1 MQKTFS
7 EKTDRILSLVIFLV
21 LVAGIAWFK
30 YTYHEFWK
38 DEWQAWF
45 VAKDKSVPEIISF
58 LNYEGHPALWYLF
71 LKPFTLFSGYFLPE
85 NIVTTAHLITVVL
98 AFYVLFMRLSLPLL
112 LKTAFALSYFMSF
125 EYGIVNRGYMLVVLL
140 ALLLSWILKHRPQP
154 SWMPGAAL
162 FLLCQT
168 EVYGALMAMAFGIYI
183 FHERAQYAKEF
194 FKYSAWGLISG
205 LLIFIISVFPRSSGH
220 IAKTRGKDMSFLDNL
235 LTSFQGNL
243 SNTYMIGSTPDTNAY
258 GWTLTGIIASV
269 LSIVAILYIFRKNK
283 SALFSMLLFI
293 GMMTAFSFLF
303 FLGGVRQWGMGF
315 IFLVAMVHIQGIDTM
330 RQKVESA
337 LLCIF
342 CLFSCIHGA
351 KAFYA
356 DYTIPFSNAKEAGHF
371 IRDKV
376 PEKVPVV
383 AMNKFE
389 TTPVLGYA
397 GRPFYELPTGNPF
410 TYFRWVD
417 RIYLPTQQELMLFSK
432 FKGVGGIIII
442 SPKPLDAERFPSAQ
456 LWTSFTEENYKNE
469 NYYLYTLKRE
479 LSQQ

>member
-1 MQKTFS
+1 
-7 EKTDRILSLVIFLV
+7 
-21 LVAGIAWFK
+21 
-30 YTYHEFWK
+30 
-38 DEWQAWF
+38 
-45 VAKDKSVPEIISF
+45 
-58 LNYEGHPALWYLF
+58 
-71 LKPFTLFSGYFLPE
+71 
-85 NIVTTAHLITVVL
+85 
-98 AFYVLFMRLSLPLL
+98 
-112 LKTAFALSYFMSF
+112 
-125 EYGIVNRGYMLVVLL
+125 
-140 ALLLSWILKHRPQP
+140 
-154 SWMPGAAL
+154 
-162 FLLCQT
+162 
-168 EVYGALMAMAFGIYI
+168 
-183 FHERAQYAKEF
+183 
-194 FKYSAWGLISG
+194 
-205 LLIFIISVFPRSSGH
+205 
-220 IAKTRGKDMSFLDNL
+220 MSFLDNL

-330 RQKVESA
+330 CQKVESA